1 MLYVRDNRRIVSNAG
16 YRDWG
21 AVLLFIFLL
30 PFLVAFFWGR
40 MTGEEIQEE
49 VWKRTDWE
57 EAELLICCGTPAG
70 LEIFSMEDYL
80 IYRLPATV
88 PMDYEMEALKAQAVI
103 LRTGLLRSY
112 REREE
117 RGSVFYDGDEQGKDT
132 VEERTGAES
141 EETGVDV
148 EETGVEVGESRAE
161 AGATGAEAGEI
172 RAESEETGVDVEETG
187 AEAGATGAE
196 SEETGIK
203 LEEIGAAAGSEN
215 TEAVS
220 GSESRILELE
230 QQIEERYGI
239 PCLYVEERLGTM
251 DETAY
256 ERSREAVTATAGIY
270 LCYEDQ
276 PAMAPFFAISAG
288 STRDS
293 SEVAEMKDYPYLC
306 PVACDRDFTAPSYME
321 VVTVSEKKFRRWM
334 DSICP
339 DMEPREGQEER
350 TVLSQ
355 LQIEKDSSGYITR
368 LKIGTESISG
378 ESFRDFFGLASAC
391 VEIEERGDQIRMKT
405 RGMGHGFGLSQYGA
419 NEAARQGS
427 DFIHILEYFFA
438 DLSIKK

>member
-16 YRDWG
+16 CRDWG

-117 RGSVFYDGDEQGKDT
+117 RDFVFSDGEGQGKGVDGP
-132 VEERTGAES
+132 ERQERTDAEAGAA
-141 EETGVDV
+141 VV
-148 EETGVEVGESRAE
+148 EAGESRADAE
-161 AGATGAEAGEI
+161 ATGVQSEATG
-172 RAESEETGVDVEETG
+172 SKSKETGV
-187 AEAGATGAE
+187 
-196 SEETGIK
+196 
-203 LEEIGAAAGSEN
+203 L
-215 TEAVS
+215 S
-220 GSESRILELE
+220 GSEDTEVGTVSESHILELE
-230 QQIEERYGI
+230 QQLEDRYGI
-239 PCLYVEERLGTM
+239 PCLYVEARLGEM
-251 DETAY
+251 DEAVY
-256 ERSREAVTATAGIY
+256 ERSREAVTATEGIY

-288 STRDS
+288 STRDG
-293 SEVAEMKDYPYLC
+293 SEVAEMKDYPYLR
-306 PVACDRDFTAPSYME
+306 PVACDRDFTAPSYTE
-321 VVTVSEKKFRRWM
+321 VVTVSEKKFRQWM
-334 DSICP
+334 DSVCP
-339 DMEPREGQEER
+339 DMEQREGQEER
-350 TVLSQ
+350 TILSQ

-368 LKIGTESISG
+368 LKIGTETVSG

-391 VEIEERGDQIRMKT
+391 VEIEERGEQIRMKT

-419 NEAARQGS
+419 NEAAGQGS

-438 DLSIKK
+438 DLSMKK